1 VNRFQKISVHLSSQ
15 QLSQIERAVRAG
27 EFASRGAAVR
37 EALRTWLHRRALH
50 AGAHG
55 AYRFSRTLESRHDH
69 AHVEPAERVE
79 LLFDAGD
86 AKA

>member
-1 VNRFQKISVHLSSQ
+1 MSRSGKISVELTPD
-15 QLSQIERAVRAG
+15 QLSHVRRIVQAGEYGSAAALLREAVRA
-27 EFASRGAAVR
+27 F
-37 EALRTWLHRRALH
+37 LHRRALH

-55 AYRFSRTLESRHDH
+55 AARFSRSLEARQDLIQG
-69 AHVEPAERVE
+69 EIAERVE

>member
-1 VNRFQKISVHLSSQ
+1 MSGSYKINVNLPSQ
-15 QLSQIERAVRAG
+15 QHAQVVRAVEAG
-27 EFASRGAAVR
+27 EFRSAAAVVR
-37 EALRTWLHRRALH
+37 EALRVWLHRRALH

-55 AYRFSRTLESRHDH
+55 AQRFSRTLEARHD
-69 AHVEPAERVE
+69 APIVEPAERVE

>member
-1 VNRFQKISVHLSSQ
+1 MSRSGKVSVDLTPQ
-15 QLSQIERAVRAG
+15 QLSQVRRMVQAG
-27 EFASRGAAVR
+27 EFASASALMREAVR
-37 EALRTWLHRRALH
+37 SFLHRRALH

-55 AYRFSRTLESRHDH
+55 ARFSRSLEARHEALPD
-69 AHVEPAERVE
+69 VSERVE

>member
-1 VNRFQKISVHLSSQ
+1 VNRFHKLSVNLPSEQHA
-15 QLSQIERAVRAG
+15 QIQRVVDGG
-27 EFASRGAAVR
+27 EFVSPAAVVR
-37 EALRTWLHRRALH
+37 EAVRVWLHRRALQ

-55 AYRFSRTLESRHDH
+55 AQRFSRRLEARHDLAH
-69 AHVEPAERVE
+69 AEPAERVE

>member
-1 VNRFQKISVHLSSQ
+1 MSRSGRINVKLPLQ
-15 QLSQIERAVRAG
+15 QHAQIRRVVEAG
-27 EFASRGAAVR
+27 EFASTAAVVR
-37 EALRTWLHRRALH
+37 EALRAWLHRRALH

-55 AYRFSRTLESRHDH
+55 AQRFSRTVEARHDLPV
-69 AHVEPAERVE
+69 VESAERVE